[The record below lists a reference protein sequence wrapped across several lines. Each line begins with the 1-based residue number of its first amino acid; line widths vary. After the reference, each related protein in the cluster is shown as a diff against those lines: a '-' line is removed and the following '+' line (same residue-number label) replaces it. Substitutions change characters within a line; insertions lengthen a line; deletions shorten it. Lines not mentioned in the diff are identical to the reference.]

1 MVWRS
6 SRGTN
11 ELADLHP
18 SSSTISPL
26 ASPTRQHD
34 RDRTTARNP
43 EHHVEHARVPRSKV
57 RSPLLSPCSL
67 RLSLPLLAPPPLSPS
82 DRPRYMSGA
91 KADAILARAEDKTL
105 KRKKRKVKT
114 HADSLTSSAYD
125 DAPSASG
132 SGAGGA
138 GGGLMLVDED
148 GGGGWGNV
156 DDEAKEDDAPSQ
168 SAFSLVLSLAR
179 LELGMD

>member
-1 MVWRS
+1 
-6 SRGTN
+6 
-11 ELADLHP
+11 
-18 SSSTISPL
+18 
-26 ASPTRQHD
+26 
-34 RDRTTARNP
+34 
-43 EHHVEHARVPRSKV
+43 
-57 RSPLLSPCSL
+57 
-67 RLSLPLLAPPPLSPS
+67 
-82 DRPRYMSGA
+82 MSGA

-114 HADSLTSSAYD
+114 HADSLTSSVYD

-132 SGAGGA
+132 SGAGGGE

-168 SAFSLVLSLAR
+168 SALSCPISR
-179 LELGMD
+179 ST